1 MATTK
6 KSEATD
12 SNADVLEAILIKL
25 GAMEDRI
32 SDMETKSSEPP
43 KLFPHIETPVEHD
56 IIPEGTAVRLKEN
69 SERHNAILSKLDTLP
84 QNVRDDI
91 ENNGVLG
98 YITDRFYENKIT
110 GDHKY
115 KVDFAGVGRV
125 GIKLSDLEFVN

>member
-32 SDMETKSSEPP
+32 SDMEKGSSEPP
-43 KLFPHIETPVEHD
+43 KLFPQIETPVEHD
-56 IIPEGTAVRLKEN
+56 IIPEGTSVKLKES
-69 SERHNAILSKLDTLP
+69 SERYSAIMSKLDTLTP
-84 QNVRDDI
+84 NMRDKI
-91 ENNGVLG
+91 TANGVHG
-98 YITDRFYENKIT
+98 RVTDRFYEKRIT

-115 KVDFAGVGRV
+115 KVDFDGVGSL
-125 GIKLSDLEFVN
+125 GIKLSDLEFVS

>member
-1 MATTK
+1 MTTK
-6 KSEATD
+6 KS
-12 SNADVLEAILIKL
+12 SADTLGIILEKL

-32 SDMETKSSEPP
+32 STMENKSSEPP
-43 KLFPHIETPVEHD
+43 KLFPNIEIPVEHD

-91 ENNGVLG
+91 VNNGVLG
-98 YITDRFYENKIT
+98 HVTDRFYENKVT

-115 KVDFAGVGRV
+115 KVDFAGVGSV